1 MMRGL
6 LLTACIVAAC
16 SAESS
21 VQVTGNPHM
30 SPTKSGPST
39 SMQCSASS
47 TGGSAFDHLINP
59 ALIVTTP
66 LATQPDTF
74 RAMTVK
80 KIMNVP
86 APIYTFKQPA
96 RLSSLEL
103 PFKVQISAS
112 PLRCTCGWV
121 WVNVCGCVPT
131 L

>member
-1 MMRGL
+1 
-6 LLTACIVAAC
+6 
-16 SAESS
+16 
-21 VQVTGNPHM
+21 
-30 SPTKSGPST
+30 
-39 SMQCSASS
+39 MQCSASS
-47 TGGSAFDHLINP
+47 TGGSAFDHLLNP

-103 PFKVQISAS
+103 PFKVKISAS